1 MGSAT
6 SCFNSTLYRKTMT
19 RFWPLWALYGVIWA
33 FLIPLNLLNQFFW
46 LQERYQGELDL
57 QSMLTSAALDIPYL
71 LTMGVALSLVFGA
84 LAAMASFGYLYN
96 NRSAAMMHALP
107 LRREALFTTQYLA
120 GLSCLLLPH
129 LAVALVTAAA
139 ALAFLPMECWGEAL
153 AALAVWLLVQ
163 SGTALFFFSFAA
175 FCAMF
180 TGHILALPAF
190 YVILNFLVMVISTLL
205 AELMNRFFYGF
216 PGRGWVGG
224 RLVEWCTPV
233 YLLSQA
239 CNWNVVQTG
248 ESGAAVTREWGLASP
263 STVAIYA
270 VAGLVFALLALL
282 VYRHRHVESAGDVV
296 SIPLVRPIFKYGVS
310 FCAGLCF
317 GTFTSTFLGWQAD
330 AVFLTACVLFWTVA
344 GYFTAEMLL
353 KKSFRV
359 WKSWK
364 GCAAVA
370 AAMALLCAACV
381 YDLFGVESRIP
392 DADQVASINLSA
404 DMGYPMDISGFHLY
418 QITEPGQ
425 IQQVLDLHQAIIN
438 ERDRNGADNYSI
450 YGDDYIFFYV
460 TYTLKDG
467 STLSREYSSV
477 PIFLDE
483 LDKEGS
489 VTQLADQL
497 IQNRGLISM
506 VYNFA
511 SFEEQGRLV
520 EAYLTD
526 VRMLPN
532 SLSPEGEDRS
542 TLYLDGAA
550 GEDLEGLWEAV
561 KADFADGSIGV
572 RYLFSDEERL
582 RNTYR
587 TDLRFQW
594 ELPLEEQSGRGGQYA
609 PAAESSPVG
618 QTYSSSLSITL
629 TPNASRTLEW
639 LRTFSGLGSQYEL
652 VLHDEE
658 TAVGSVSTGDT
669 SVATPYQEAVLA
681 D

>member
-1 MGSAT
+1 MKWEVRTMGSAT
-6 SCFNSTLYRKTMT
+6 SCFNSTLYRKTMA
-19 RFWPLWALYGVIWA
+19 RFWPLWALYGVIWT

-46 LQERYQGELDL
+46 LQEQYRGALDL
-57 QSMLTSAALDIPYL
+57 QTMLTSAALDIPYL
-71 LTMGVALSLVFGA
+71 LTTGVALSLVFGA
-84 LAAMASFGYLYN
+84 LAAMAAFGYLYN

-139 ALAFLPMECWGEAL
+139 ELAFLPMECWREAL
-153 AALAVWLLVQ
+153 AALALWLLVQ

-190 YVILNFLVMVISTLL
+190 YAILNFLVMAISTLL

-224 RLVEWCTPV
+224 GLVEWCTPA

-239 CNWNVVQTG
+239 CESYNWNVVPMD
-248 ESGAAVTREWGLASP
+248 ESGAAAAWECEIASP

-270 VAGLVFALLALL
+270 AAGLVFALLALL

-296 SIPLVRPIFKYGVS
+296 SVPLVRPVFKYGVS
-310 FCAGLCF
+310 LCAGLCF
-317 GTFTSTFLGWQAD
+317 GTFTSTFLGWQED

-359 WKSWK
+359 WMSWK
-364 GCAAVA
+364 GCAAAA

-381 YDLFGVESRIP
+381 YDLFGVETRIP
-392 DADQVASINLSA
+392 DPGQVASVDLSA
-404 DMGYPMDISGFHLY
+404 NIGYPMDISGFHLP
-418 QITEPGQ
+418 QITDPGQ

-438 ERDRNGADNYSI
+438 ERDRNDGGNYSVS
-450 YGDDYIFFYV
+450 GDDYIFFYV

-467 STLSREYSSV
+467 STLSRVYHGI
-477 PIFLDE
+477 PLFRDE

-489 VTQLADQL
+489 VTQQADRL
-497 IQNRGLISM
+497 IQNRDLVSM
-506 VYNFA
+506 AYGFA
-511 SFEEQGRLV
+511 ACEEEGRLV
-520 EAYLTD
+520 EAYLID
-526 VRMLPN
+526 VWLPPN
-532 SLSPEGEDRS
+532 VSNPEGRIG
-542 TLYLDGAA
+542 TMPLDGAA

-561 KADFADGSIGV
+561 KADFADGTIGV

-582 RNTYR
+582 QNTYR

-594 ELPLEEQSGRGGQYA
+594 ARPSADRPGQGGPSSERGTGD
-609 PAAESSPVG
+609 G
-618 QTYSSSLSITL
+618 WTYTSTLDITL
-629 TPNASRTLEW
+629 TPNASRTLDW
-639 LRTFSGLGSQYEL
+639 LQTFSSLGSQYEL
-652 VLHDEE
+652 LPHEE
-658 TAVGSVSTGDT
+658 EATVAV
-669 SVATPYQEAVLA
+669 PYQETVLA
-681 D
+681 G